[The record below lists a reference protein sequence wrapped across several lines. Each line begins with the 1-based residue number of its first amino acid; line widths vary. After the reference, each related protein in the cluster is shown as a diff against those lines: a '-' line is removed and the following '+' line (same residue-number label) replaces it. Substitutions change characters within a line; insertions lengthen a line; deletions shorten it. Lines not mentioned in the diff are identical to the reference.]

1 MALGV
6 LEMFV
11 APSRSLVQVRRPEWN
26 RYLVF
31 ARSRYEEP
39 LELHGEL
46 EADDDESA
54 AASAPDDA
62 ELIEIQPVPEEAIRW
77 VVQRG

>member
-1 MALGV
+1 M
-6 LEMFV
+6 
-11 APSRSLVQVRRPEWN
+11 S

-31 ARSRYEEP
+31 ARKRYEEP

-46 EADDDESA
+46 DADGDEAAAAAAPADDD
-54 AASAPDDA
+54 
-62 ELIEIQPVPEEAIRW
+62 LIEIQLVPEDAIRW

>member
-1 MALGV
+1 M
-6 LEMFV
+6 
-11 APSRSLVQVRRPEWN
+11 S

-39 LELHGEL
+39 LELHGDL
-46 EADDDESA
+46 EADDDDA
-54 AASAPDDA
+54 AAAAAPDDE
-62 ELIEIQPVPEEAIRW
+62 ELIEIQLVPEAAIRW

>member
-1 MALGV
+1 M
-6 LEMFV
+6 
-11 APSRSLVQVRRPEWN
+11 S

-46 EADDDESA
+46 EASDDEA
-54 AASAPDDA
+54 AAAAAPDDA
-62 ELIEIQPVPEEAIRW
+62 ELIEIQLVPEDAIRW